1 MATVAG
7 RIADGILWLDRI
19 ARSSKMN
26 PNKFRVLSE
35 SGFRVLTRSIQ
46 ALFSPFASP
55 SPSSLPSFLLR
66 SNRSNSF
73 QVFFHSPDVA
83 LMVIGRLWQDG
94 FGVLRCQ
101 IRSLYLESSPN
112 EREKRKME
120 ELMTCI
126 RPGLIGGTNSIRLCS
141 LTVLSSFFCLLTY
154 LHAYISIAL
163 TYGVM
168 FSFPFFQI
176 IEFQKCHADHPIGK
190 FFRQCAELKIKL
202 DRCFRQE
209 VFENMRKAH
218 NCVFCICRIVLAPLT
233 RSRSYGN
240 VPQPYAILYY
250 SQRTSNGGFLIAEAT
265 GVSDT
270 AQEYIN
276 TAHPWNLDE
285 RAGGG
290 MEADCECR
298 ACQGWC
304 LLLPTLA
311 LRQVLQTCGGGHRI
325 PSRRTG
331 FDGVEI
337 HGAHGFLIEQFLK
350 DSVNDRDD
358 EYGGSLDRR
367 CRFALEVVAAVA
379 DEIGADRVGVR
390 LSPFADYGGCRD
402 SDPEALALHLIRQL
416 NQHGVLY
423 CHMVEPEMTVVDGRL
438 RIPHRLLPMR
448 QAFKGTFIVAG
459 GYDREE
465 GNRVVADGYT
475 DLVAYGRL
483 FLANPDLPK
492 RFELDAQLNKYDRLT
507 FYTRDPVVGYTDY
520 PFLESS
526 ASSMR

>member
-1 MATVAG
+1 
-7 RIADGILWLDRI
+7 
-19 ARSSKMN
+19 
-26 PNKFRVLSE
+26 
-35 SGFRVLTRSIQ
+35 
-46 ALFSPFASP
+46 
-55 SPSSLPSFLLR
+55 
-66 SNRSNSF
+66 
-73 QVFFHSPDVA
+73 
-83 LMVIGRLWQDG
+83 
-94 FGVLRCQ
+94 
-101 IRSLYLESSPN
+101 
-112 EREKRKME
+112 
-120 ELMTCI
+120 
-126 RPGLIGGTNSIRLCS
+126 
-141 LTVLSSFFCLLTY
+141 
-154 LHAYISIAL
+154 
-163 TYGVM
+163 
-168 FSFPFFQI
+168 
-176 IEFQKCHADHPIGK
+176 
-190 FFRQCAELKIKL
+190 
-202 DRCFRQE
+202 
-209 VFENMRKAH
+209 
-218 NCVFCICRIVLAPLT
+218 IVLAPLT

-240 VPQPYAILYY
+240 VPQPFAILYY
-250 SQRTSNGGFLIAEAT
+250 SQRTTDGGFLIAEAT
-265 GVSDT
+265 GYQPHGEDPVSSTDKAAPPYVHDNGYVDEFSPPRRLRT
-270 AQEYIN
+270 DEIPGIVDDFRQRWSP
-276 TAHPWNLDE
+276 HPL
-285 RAGGG
+285 
-290 MEADCECR
+290 
-298 ACQGWC
+298 
-304 LLLPTLA
+304 
-311 LRQVLQTCGGGHRI
+311 

-379 DEIGADRVGVR
+379 DEIGADRVGMR

-402 SDPEALALHLIRQL
+402 SDPQALALHLIRQL

-465 GNRVVADGYT
+465 GNRVVAEGYT

-492 RFELDAQLNKYDRLT
+492 RFELDAQLNAYHRPT
-507 FYTRDPVVGYTDY
+507 FYTHDPVVGYTDY